1 MERTVQLQKAYNE
14 LELFSYSASHEI
26 RTPLRAINGFANL
39 LLDDHSDTLDGEG
52 KRKLRVIID
61 NAIKMGHLIDDQLLF
76 SGLSRQE
83 LSYSKI
89 NMHAMVNTVFAKY
102 ITGIDNEKYLIRLN
116 NIPDAQGD
124 PAMILQVWTNLIANA
139 IKYSSQKH
147 KSIIEVG
154 SSTEDNSDI
163 FYVKDNGVGF
173 DSELASTLF
182 GLFKRMPNAKGFEGN
197 GMGLAIVQK
206 IIHQHNGRVWADGEI
221 GAGAT
226 FYFSLPLSKSSVV

>member
-1 MERTVQLQKAYNE
+1 
-14 LELFSYSASHEI
+14 
-26 RTPLRAINGFANL
+26 
-39 LLDDHSDTLDGEG
+39 
-52 KRKLRVIID
+52 
-61 NAIKMGHLIDDQLLF
+61 
-76 SGLSRQE
+76 
-83 LSYSKI
+83 
-89 NMHAMVNTVFAKY
+89 MVNTVFAKY